1 MGENIC
7 IDVMEKG
14 LVIKIYKKLTKINV
28 IKINNLMKVWA
39 EDLNRNLSKEDIQM
53 VKRYMKRCS
62 NVLIIREIQSK
73 LQWGITS
80 NQSKWPLSKY
90 SQIINAGEGMKTREF
105 SYTVGGNVNL
115 YSHYGEQFGG
125 SLKS

>member
-14 LVIKIYKKLTKINV
+14 LVIKIYKKLMKINV

-53 VKRYMKRCS
+53 VKRHMKRCS

-73 LQWGITS
+73 LQ
-80 NQSKWPLSKY
+80 
-90 SQIINAGEGMKTREF
+90 
-105 SYTVGGNVNL
+105 
-115 YSHYGEQFGG
+115 
-125 SLKS
+125 

>member
-7 IDVMEKG
+7 IDVMDKG

-73 LQWGITS
+73 LQ
-80 NQSKWPLSKY
+80 
-90 SQIINAGEGMKTREF
+90 
-105 SYTVGGNVNL
+105 
-115 YSHYGEQFGG
+115 
-125 SLKS
+125 

>member
-73 LQWGITS
+73 LQ
-80 NQSKWPLSKY
+80 
-90 SQIINAGEGMKTREF
+90 
-105 SYTVGGNVNL
+105 
-115 YSHYGEQFGG
+115 
-125 SLKS
+125 

>member
-1 MGENIC
+1 MYRMGENIC

-14 LVIKIYKKLTKINV
+14 LVIKIYKKLMKINV

-53 VKRYMKRCS
+53 VKRHMKRCS

-73 LQWGITS
+73 LQ
-80 NQSKWPLSKY
+80 
-90 SQIINAGEGMKTREF
+90 
-105 SYTVGGNVNL
+105 
-115 YSHYGEQFGG
+115 
-125 SLKS
+125 

>member
-14 LVIKIYKKLTKINV
+14 LVIKIYKKLMKINV

-53 VKRYMKRCS
+53 VKRHMKDVQMC
-62 NVLIIREIQSK
+62 
-73 LQWGITS
+73 
-80 NQSKWPLSKY
+80 
-90 SQIINAGEGMKTREF
+90 
-105 SYTVGGNVNL
+105 
-115 YSHYGEQFGG
+115 
-125 SLKS
+125 